1 MDEAKP
7 KKKKSSSSP
16 TQRSLKY
23 LRDQGYL
30 VDVVE
35 RWIRVPNHPGGGK
48 RRDLFGF
55 IDLLAIRENEVLA
68 IQATSDSGVS
78 ARVKKIKSEDLADNL
93 AAVRQA
99 GIKIHVHGW
108 KKNPLKN
115 RWQVRVVDL
124 S

>member
-1 MDEAKP
+1 MT
-7 KKKKSSSSP
+7 P

-35 RWIRVPNHPGGGK
+35 RWIPGANI
-48 RRDLFGF
+48 RRDLFNF
-55 IDLLAIRENEVLA
+55 VDLLCLKDGETLA
-68 IQATSDSGVS
+68 VQTTSYSGVS
-78 ARVKKIKSEDLADNL
+78 ARVKKIAANENV

-99 GIKIHVHGW
+99 GWSINIHGW
-108 KKNPLKN
+108 HKVKN
-115 RWQVRVVDL
+115 RWQVRVVDV